1 MTETFK
7 DRLQKL
13 MRNMR
18 PYTFARKC
26 GIEKGLF
33 QNYWQKGKI
42 PTYENLLKLQRS
54 TGCSI
59 DWLLTGQIPA
69 LDGKVDKLRFVKV
82 DAETGA
88 RQRRLVGTTVALR
101 KIYLTASDRDLTS
114 VELLLNCVLRQA
126 KRRQT

>member
-1 MTETFK
+1 MTKTFK
-7 DRLQKL
+7 GRLKIL
-13 MRNMR
+13 MGPQR

-42 PTYENLLKLQRS
+42 PTYENLLKLQRG

-69 LDGKVDKLRFVKV
+69 LERKVDNLRFVGSG
-82 DAETGA
+82 AETGA
-88 RQRRLVGTTVALR
+88 RQRRLVYTTLTLR
-101 KIYLTASDRDLTS
+101 KIYLTASEGDLTA

-126 KRRQT
+126 TRR